1 MKKFLLITCIFITP
15 MVKAV
20 TPPALDRLPQP
31 QIFQNW
37 ILDRCAGKITFDK
50 GFRDDA
56 FKSASVWLEYS
67 KLPVDAFNDADKL
80 IDESLKTKLTGSVD
94 ADFKVFK
101 CNSIS
106 QGNEQRIIFKK
117 YNSKLRAHD

>member
-1 MKKFLLITCIFITP
+1 MKKFLLIAGIFITP
-15 MVKAV
+15 MVQAV
-20 TPPALDRLPQP
+20 TPPALDKLPQP
-31 QIFQNW
+31 HIFQNW
-37 ILDRCAGKITFDK
+37 ILDRCIGKITIDK

-94 ADFKVFK
+94 GDFKVLK
-101 CNSIS
+101 CNLIS
-106 QGNEQRIIFKK
+106 HSNEQMDIFNK
-117 YNSKLRAHD
+117 YQN